1 VGSEGW
7 GEPVTLRRATS
18 ADAEAVG
25 RIHVESWNV
34 AYRGIMPDDVIAR
47 TDLAYRARFWAERIA
62 DPDWPVFVIEENGQ
76 RVAFCQMVAS
86 RDPDDDP
93 TRVGHITSIHVLPH
107 LRGRGH
113 GRLLMDHVLQ
123 EFQKRGFTQVTLWV
137 LDENRKARAFYER
150 YGFEL
155 DGGTRRY
162 PKTQV
167 PEVRYR
173 IHLDRALKGRLG
185 KDTRP

>member
-1 VGSEGW
+1 MKI
-7 GEPVTLRRATS
+7 RRATP

-34 AYRGIMPDDVIAR
+34 AYRGLMPDEVIAK
-47 TDLAYRARFWAERIA
+47 TDLAYRTKFWAERIA
-62 DPDWPVFVIEENGQ
+62 DPDWPVFVIDKGGES
-76 RVAFCQMVAS
+76 VAFCQMVPS
-86 RDPDDDP
+86 KDSDQDP
-93 TRVGHITSIHVLPH
+93 TRVGQITSLHVLPH

-113 GRLLMDHVLQ
+113 GRALVDHVIA
-123 EFQKRGFTQVTLWV
+123 EFRRRGFAELTLWV
-137 LDENRKARAFYER
+137 LEENRDARRFYEK
-150 YGFEL
+150 YGFRQ

-173 IHLDRALKGRLG
+173 IRVSNPAQ
-185 KDTRP
+185 PE

>member
-1 VGSEGW
+1 M
-7 GEPVTLRRATS
+7 TLRRATVN
-18 ADAEAVG
+18 DASAVG
-25 RIHVESWNV
+25 HIHVESWNV

-47 TDLAYRARFWAERIA
+47 TDLAYRARFWSERIA

-76 RVAFCQMVAS
+76 RVAFCQMVPS

-113 GRLLMDHVLQ
+113 GRALVDHVLA
-123 EFQKRGFTQVTLWV
+123 EFQRRGFIEVTLWV
-137 LDENRKARAFYER
+137 LEQNSPARKFYER
-150 YGFEL
+150 YGFRQ
-155 DGGTRRY
+155 DAATRRY
-162 PKTQV
+162 PRTEV

-173 IHLDRALKGRLG
+173 IRLSNAE
-185 KDTRP
+185 PSS